1 MRQVA
6 DIHLTKNDAALALDS
21 NSPSMHTF
29 VSEPAMD
36 HGYAEQECVIE
47 RVLLPV

>member
-6 DIHLTKNDAALALDS
+6 DIHLTEQDAALALGATS
-21 NSPSMHTF
+21 ASMPTF

-36 HGYAEQECVIE
+36 HGCAEIVCSVEH
-47 RVLLPV
+47 VLLVV